1 MDSWCGIGATR
12 RGPGGWRGRRP
23 SILSLNFH
31 SAPCIAVQRR
41 AKFGDA
47 LPQPFVCLADV
58 TRPMWIEFRV
68 SVIEHCQ
75 RLSNCL
81 GLAIPARRMDHCLP
95 GCFNISAHQQ
105 SGGQR
110 ARDIGLGISSKLRR
124 NLARC
129 MMNSWCEAGAARA
142 TPGGWSGERGARRRG
157 LRGERK
163 AVVEAEDWE
172 GPAFTGPVRA
182 SASILAGDRGQFERV
197 VVHQFAISQRP
208 LGQIRST
215 LVARGGSFCHR
226 FSVG

>member
-1 MDSWCGIGATR
+1 LVLRSR
-12 RGPGGWRGRRP
+12 RDEW
-23 SILSLNFH
+23 I
-31 SAPCIAVQRR
+31 IA
-41 AKFGDA
+41 
-47 LPQPFVCLADV
+47 
-58 TRPMWIEFRV
+58 
-68 SVIEHCQ
+68 
-75 RLSNCL
+75 
-81 GLAIPARRMDHCLP
+81 LP

-105 SGGQR
+105 SGRHR
-110 ARDIGLGISSKLRR
+110 ARDVGLGISSKLRR
-124 NLARC
+124 NLARRI
-129 MMNSWCEAGAARA
+129 MKSWCEAGATLCA
-142 TPGGWSGERGARRRG
+142 TPGGWSGRSGERGATRRG

-208 LGQIRST
+208 LGQIRSS